1 MINIT
6 ESEFYNNKVDRNG
19 RAIHTTEG
27 SMNLY
32 AGVALVIIQ
41 HCIMVEQFMS
51 TKVLST

>member
-27 SMNLY
+27 SMNLCWS
-32 AGVALVIIQ
+32 GFGNNTALHNGGAIYVD
-41 HCIMVEQFMS
+41 
-51 TKVLST
+51 KVLST